1 MQARQPLAMS
11 QSRKQKPQRHDRL
24 RRVRAS
30 PMVPRPVQK
39 GAGETEASR
48 PSTAIYRRSAG
59 LGGVESG
66 EEGGNEGSGPE
77 VRGGVLVA

>member
-1 MQARQPLAMS
+1 
-11 QSRKQKPQRHDRL
+11 
-24 RRVRAS
+24 
-30 PMVPRPVQK
+30 MVPRPVQK

-48 PSTAIYRRSAG
+48 RSTAIYRRSAG

-77 VRGGVLVA
+77 VRGGGLVA